1 LNVLILSRRSYFY
14 STARLKTAAEERG
27 HTATVTDPLSI
38 SLSIDEG
45 RPMVHN
51 GGVDL
56 SKIDVVI
63 PRIGLFAI
71 EFGVAVVKQFQMMGI
86 PVVNRSLSIMRARD
100 KLRCNQILTRKNI
113 EVPRTVMTRN
123 PADLKASVERVGGL
137 PVILKF
143 LQGAQGV
150 GVILADTFR
159 SAESTLD
166 AFWSMNQNLM
176 IQEFVAEAE
185 GKDLRVIVVGGQ
197 VVAVMK
203 RKARDGE
210 FRSNIHRGGWAEL
223 ADVPDEILDVAVR
236 AADTIGLDVAGVDIL
251 ESARGPLTLEVNA
264 SPGLEAIEKVTDK
277 DVAGEIIRFAETRV
291 ALRRESINERARRPE
306 ASGLPVKSDE
316 TKNPRH
322 ADAAADRRSAAV

>member
-27 HTATVTDPLSI
+27 HTATVIDPLSI

-45 RPMVHN
+45 RPLAHN
-51 GGVDL
+51 GSIDL
-56 SKIDVVI
+56 SRIDVVI

-185 GKDLRVIVVGGQ
+185 GKDLRVIVVGGE

-223 ADVPDEILDVAVR
+223 ADANDEIIDVAVR

-251 ESARGPLTLEVNA
+251 ESARGPLILEINA

-277 DVAGEIIRFAETRV
+277 DVAGDIIRFAETKV
-291 ALRRESINERARRPE
+291 SRRKERIGGQVEDSLPESTLMERSA
-306 ASGLPVKSDE
+306 G
-316 TKNPRH
+316 KNPVPPTSR
-322 ADAAADRRSAAV
+322 AIDGVR

>member
-14 STARLKTAAEERG
+14 STARLKAAAEERG

-45 RPMVHN
+45 RPMAHN

-56 SKIDVVI
+56 SQIDVVI

-185 GKDLRVIVVGGQ
+185 GKDLRVIVVGGR

-223 ADVPDEILDVAVR
+223 ADVADEILELAVR

-251 ESARGPLTLEVNA
+251 ESARGPLTLEINA

-291 ALRRESINERARRPE
+291 ARRRERISERLEKSPP
-306 ASGLPVKSDE
+306 GLPLAE
-316 TKNPRH
+316 GAHR
-322 ADAAADRRSAAV
+322 